1 MAEPTIQETSRLLD
15 ALLRSGTIRR
25 LDMLHQALCHS
36 YRLGRDDQ
44 HKECQLESGTEADSA

>member
-25 LDMLHQALCHS
+25 LDMLHQSLCHA
-36 YRLGRDDQ
+36 YKLGQEDQ
-44 HKECQLESGTEADSA
+44 RQECRAAEEK